1 MKFQGSKFAG
11 KVWATLNL
19 AVNGLIYRRL
29 RAEAIDAATA
39 GQAAESVLRRIETC
53 ARFAFRNHVGL
64 FSDGT
69 LENLAYRLGQDL
81 QVTAAERAARDTDFA
96 EDMEGGTLHVVT
108 RVFPTGGHSRV
119 LAKWISR
126 DTATRHIV
134 VFTQPQPTLPEF
146 FERGVTDNQFRLVH
160 IGQHKDI
167 VEKSIALRL
176 LAQRADRVI
185 LHTHPHDVVPVVAF
199 AKAEG
204 LPPIALFNHAH
215 FSYCLGSTVADI
227 HINVLP
233 YYRQIS
239 MQHRFAR
246 DTALLPTIVGGLTTL
261 RNLPVDKA
269 KAKKAL
275 GLDADRVVL
284 LAIAADRY
292 FRPAFGY
299 DFFRTTKR
307 ILDRLGQVSL
317 VFVGVR
323 DNCRYAPKS
332 MKQDARVRFLGPLGD
347 PTNVC
352 QAADICL
359 ESFPVPSLGA
369 VSLSVAVGEAF
380 PVLAY
385 EVGENI
391 LRVDRTA
398 RFQGAVRTRTEDE
411 YVDYVV
417 GLAESLD
424 QTRAAA
430 GRIRQD
436 LIAMDALFQERL
448 ATLYK
453 QIDGHR
459 HSPGPIPAGRFRHEL
474 DDLLLAANSRPL
486 LKRLHVFGR
495 WSLAIGKVRHAYRR
509 NMPWRI
515 QSFLR
520 QLTARLSR

>member
-1 MKFQGSKFAG
+1 MKLQGSRFAG

-29 RAEAIDAATA
+29 RAEAVHAATA
-39 GQAAESVLRRIETC
+39 GQGAERVLRRIETC
-53 ARFAFRNHVGL
+53 AQFASRNHVGL

-81 QVTAAERAARDTDFA
+81 QVTAAERAARDADLADT
-96 EDMEGGTLHVVT
+96 EGGTLHVVT

-126 DTATRHIV
+126 DKSTRHIV
-134 VFTQPQPTLPEF
+134 VFTQPQRSLPEF
-146 FERGVTDNQFRLVH
+146 FGRGVADNQVRLVH
-160 IGQHKDI
+160 IGQHEDI
-167 VEKSIALRL
+167 MKRSIALRL

-215 FSYCLGSTVADI
+215 FSYCLGSTVADV
-227 HINVLP
+227 HINALP
-233 YYRQIS
+233 YYREIS
-239 MQHRFAR
+239 LQHRFAR
-246 DTALLPTIVGGLTTL
+246 DTALLPTIVSSLTTF
-261 RNLPVDKA
+261 RDVPVDKA
-269 KAKKAL
+269 RARKSL

-284 LAIAADRY
+284 LAIASDRY
-292 FRPAFGY
+292 FKPAFGY
-299 DFFRTTKR
+299 DFFRTTKK
-307 ILDRLGQVSL
+307 ILDRLGQASL

-323 DNCRYAPKS
+323 DDYRYAPKS
-332 MKQDARVRFLGPLGD
+332 MKRDARVRFLGPLGD

-398 RFQGAVRTRTEDE
+398 RFQGAVRTRTENG

-430 GRIRQD
+430 RRIRAD
-436 LIAMDALFQERL
+436 LIAMDALFQEKL
-448 ATLYK
+448 APLYK

-474 DDLLLAANSRPL
+474 DNLLLAANSRPL
-486 LKRLHVFGR
+486 LKRLHAFGR
-495 WSLAIGKVRHAYRR
+495 WSLAIGEVRRAYRR

-520 QLTARLSR
+520 QVTARLSR